1 MHAYQSLVWNR
12 AATARAQLGLDLLE
26 GDLVLPQG
34 AETETGK
41 PKGEDAEQARLV
53 TAADLAAGEL
63 SFDDVVLPLPGFAMT
78 YPKVEA
84 VGAVYEA
91 ALRADGIDLGDDSTS
106 RGGPLVAL
114 PGSYRRLRQRVP
126 DLECERIRYTGDDE
140 QLLVTDYDA
149 AIGRTDATTAAD
161 ATAPHT
167 AVRLTFTM
175 PRSCYATM
183 LIRELTKVDSS
194 SHAHRERTQ
203 AMHREREAAAAGAP
217 LAGANAVPVGV
228 RAAAP

>member
-1 MHAYQSLVWNR
+1 MEAPITLHDQLVAKLGAPTGRPSPTPTPALPPAAPELSNTLSWRPCVAAHPLAEVRTRAFRSLV
-12 AATARAQLGLDLLE
+12 TKF
-26 GDLVLPQG
+26 
-34 AETETGK
+34 TGGI
-41 PKGEDAEQARLV
+41 PGWA
-53 TAADLAAGEL
+53 AADLAAGEL
-63 SFDDVVLPLPGFAMT
+63 SCDDVVRPLPGLAMT
-78 YPKVEA
+78 YPKAEA

-161 ATAPHT
+161 ATAPH
-167 AVRLTFTM
+167 
-175 PRSCYATM
+175 
-183 LIRELTKVDSS
+183 
-194 SHAHRERTQ
+194 
-203 AMHREREAAAAGAP
+203 
-217 LAGANAVPVGV
+217 
-228 RAAAP
+228 

>member
-91 ALRADGIDLGDDSTS
+91 APRADV
-106 RGGPLVAL
+106 R
-114 PGSYRRLRQRVP
+114 
-126 DLECERIRYTGDDE
+126 
-140 QLLVTDYDA
+140 
-149 AIGRTDATTAAD
+149 
-161 ATAPHT
+161 ATAST
-167 AVRLTFTM
+167 RGKQSSTLDVGAVLG
-175 PRSCYATM
+175 PWAV
-183 LIRELTKVDSS
+183 EL
-194 SHAHRERTQ
+194 HLC
-203 AMHREREAAAAGAP
+203 AAR
-217 LAGANAVPVGV
+217 AVVGV
-228 RAAAP
+228 QVGLKA